1 MGRWLLRFGIIP
13 VFLYVI
19 GLAWFMNSLPGPAG
33 AERTDGIV
41 VLTGGPGRLSRGFEL
56 IQRGVADRVLISGVA
71 TVVRPE
77 ELAAEYRVEMDL
89 IRCCV
94 DLGRDATDTRTNGE
108 EVAEWVRRH
117 DMKSIRVV
125 TNDWHMRR
133 ARKEISWRLGR
144 GTEVVSDGV
153 RSPRTFGQL
162 FLEYNKYLVSPFGEQ
177 LGLE

>member
-1 MGRWLLRFGIIP
+1 MARTLLRFSLFP
-13 VFLYVI
+13 LFLYVI

-41 VLTGGPGRLSRGFEL
+41 VLTGGAGRLSRGFEL
-56 IQRGVADRVLISGVA
+56 IGRGAADRLLISGVA

-77 ELAAEYRVEMDL
+77 ELAAEYQVEMEL

-108 EVAEWVRRH
+108 EVAEWVQRH
-117 DMKSIRVV
+117 DMKTIRLV
-125 TNDWHMRR
+125 TNDWHMPR

-144 GTEVVSDGV
+144 GTKVVADGV
-153 RSPRTFGQL
+153 RSPRSFGQL
-162 FLEYNKYLVSPFGEQ
+162 FLEYNKYLISPFGEQ

>member
-1 MGRWLLRFGIIP
+1 
-13 VFLYVI
+13 
-19 GLAWFMNSLPGPAG
+19 MNSLPGPAG

-41 VLTGGPGRLSRGFEL
+41 VLTGGAGRLSRGFEL
-56 IQRGVADRVLISGVA
+56 IGRGAADRLLISGVA

-77 ELAAEYRVEMDL
+77 ELAAEYQVEMEL

-108 EVAEWVRRH
+108 EVAEWVQRH
-117 DMKSIRVV
+117 DMKTIRLV
-125 TNDWHMRR
+125 TNDWHMPR

-144 GTEVVSDGV
+144 GTKVVADGV
-153 RSPRTFGQL
+153 RSPRSFGQL
-162 FLEYNKYLVSPFGEQ
+162 FLEYNKYLISPFGEQ